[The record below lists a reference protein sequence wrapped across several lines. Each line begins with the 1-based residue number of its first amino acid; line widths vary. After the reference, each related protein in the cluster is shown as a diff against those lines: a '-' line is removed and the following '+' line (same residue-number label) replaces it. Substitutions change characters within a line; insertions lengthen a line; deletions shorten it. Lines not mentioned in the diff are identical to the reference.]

1 MKIQLRLAVLAV
13 LAVALSASAAA
24 AQELKLPNKDN
35 SVKFAVLGDW
45 GTGAKEQYQVGE
57 QMAAF
62 HTKFA
67 YPIVITVG
75 DNIYGTDRP
84 EDFRVKFELPYKDI
98 LGKGVKFY
106 ATLGNHDNP
115 TQRFYQ
121 PFNMGGQRFYTF
133 RGSAGGLGKLTE
145 GGVRFFMLDSN
156 YMDKPEL
163 DWLAKELSASGSDW
177 KIAVFHHP
185 LYSSGARHGS
195 SLDLRSILEP
205 IFIKGGVNVVFTGHD
220 HDYERV
226 KPQHGIYHFVV
237 GSGGSLRKGDLG
249 GGRGSEFTD
258 KAFDSDFAFML
269 VEIDGDDLN
278 FQVISRTGQTVDS
291 GVVKRPTPAQPA
303 QQAQPQTAAPVAVP
317 QASPAMNPPPTPA
330 PSPTPPTPKTGPALS
345 PEAAAEK
352 GKEAVGMAPGSPSPS
367 ASPSPKPSPTP
378 KPKPTK
384 RTRPTR
390 RPRASP
396 SPSPSPRG

>member
-1 MKIQLRLAVLAV
+1 MKTTSRIHTARAAVLAV
-13 LAVALSASAAA
+13 LAAAPIA
-24 AQELKLPNKDN
+24 GAQELKLPNKDG

-62 HTKFA
+62 HTKFP

-121 PFNMGGQRFYTF
+121 PFNMGGERFYTF
-133 RGSAGGLGKLTE
+133 RGSAGGLGKLTQ

-156 YMDKPEL
+156 YMDKAET
-163 DWLAKELSASGSDW
+163 DWLTKELSSSGSEW

-195 SLDLRSILEP
+195 SLDLRAILEP
-205 IFIKGGVNVVFTGHD
+205 IFLKGGVNVVLTGHD

-226 KPQHGIYHFVV
+226 KPQKGIYHFVV

-249 GGRGSEFTD
+249 GGRGSELTE
-258 KAFDSDFAFML
+258 KGFDSDFAFML

-278 FQVISRTGQTVDS
+278 FQAIDRLGKTVDA
-291 GVVKRPTPAQPA
+291 GVIKRPTPAAPAQPA
-303 QQAQPQTAAPVAVP
+303 APPSASPVP
-317 QASPAMNPPPTPA
+317 VPPASPAMNPPPTPA

-345 PEAAAEK
+345 PDAAVEK
-352 GKEAVGMAPGSPSPS
+352 AKREVPSS
-367 ASPSPKPSPTP
+367 LASPSPT
-378 KPKPTK
+378 
-384 RTRPTR
+384 
-390 RPRASP
+390 
-396 SPSPSPRG
+396 PSPSPRS